1 VLATGRGAVGGGRVT
16 HCGRPVLSHRP
27 NPKSLAARRARL
39 RARQCL
45 PLAMAP
51 LAAGALPP
59 MWKPGMGNDAA
70 NASTRL
76 RISGMRGSTSSALP
90 GAARAQAGLLLAPG
104 MRTRQAR
111 PKARVEQRPAL
122 FDTCACS
129 RPPMRW
135 KRLYTRQRLHGTAT
149 ILRPRSC
156 AGAHAGPAPN
166 TCCQVLGR
174 YTR

>member
-1 VLATGRGAVGGGRVT
+1 MHYITPCALTPGRMRVSNPRAPPLCAASARHWSWRGWRRARRH

-45 PLAMAP
+45 PLARAP

-90 GAARAQAGLLLAPG
+90 GAARRALRPGCSWPPACARGERAPKRGWSSALRCPTHAQAAG
-104 MRTRQAR
+104 RQ
-111 PKARVEQRPAL
+111 
-122 FDTCACS
+122 
-129 RPPMRW
+129 
-135 KRLYTRQRLHGTAT
+135 
-149 ILRPRSC
+149 
-156 AGAHAGPAPN
+156 
-166 TCCQVLGR
+166 
-174 YTR
+174 